1 MTERAQAAGRVY
13 RLPPFT
19 IHTLLR
25 ADQLGQTIDWS
36 LADYKIPDVWKQTA
50 GQGIRVAVLDTG
62 VDAMHP
68 DLTAALDGVK
78 DFTGSAFGTA
88 DRVGHGTHTA
98 GTIAARNL
106 GPAVVGVAPQ
116 CRLLIGKVLGD
127 DGSGNDQNVA
137 AGIDWAVAAG
147 ADLISMS
154 MGSPQPSPAIQQ
166 SLAAAIAAG
175 KFVICAAGNDGRGA
189 SDDGTPDEIDY
200 PGRLPQAIAVGAV
213 DEQGLVADFS
223 SRGAE
228 VCMAAPGVNIVS
240 TFPGGGYAQMSG
252 TSMATPFVTG
262 VVALKLAAYRA
273 ANGSVSP
280 VSLTQLRQWLAQT
293 ATPTRTP
300 GHNDEYGW
308 GLINPAGLL
317 AASDRPTTNPPPA
330 SAIPSIQF
338 ASTVLING
346 QPIAGAFVFTPGAS

>member
-1 MTERAQAAGRVY
+1 MTPSVCSKGLVY

-19 IHTLLR
+19 IHRLLR
-25 ADQLGQTIDWS
+25 ADELNQAVDWS
-36 LADYKIPDVWKQTA
+36 LADYKLPDQWKQST

-62 VDAMHP
+62 IDATHP
-68 DLTAALDGVK
+68 DLAPALDDVK
-78 DFTGSAFGTA
+78 DFTGSAFGSA

-98 GTIAARNL
+98 GTIAARNQ
-106 GPAVVGVAPQ
+106 GSAVVGVAPQ
-116 CRLLIGKVLGD
+116 CRLLVGKVLGD
-127 DGSGNDQNVA
+127 DGSGIDQNVA
-137 AGIDWAVAAG
+137 AGIDWAVQAG

-154 MGSPQPSPAIQQ
+154 MGSPTPSPAIQQ

-189 SDDGTPDEIDY
+189 SDDGTPDEVDY
-200 PGRLPQAIAVGAV
+200 PGRWPQAIAVGAV

-223 SRGAE
+223 SRGPE
-228 VCMAAPGVNIVS
+228 VCVAAPGVNIVS
-240 TFPGGGYAQMSG
+240 TFPGGGYAQLSG

-262 VVALKLAAYRA
+262 VIALKLAQYRA
-273 ANGSVSP
+273 GGSATP
-280 VSLTQLRQWLAQT
+280 VTLAQLQQWLAQT
-293 ATPTRTP
+293 ATPAGTP

-317 AASDRPTTNPPPA
+317 AGSDSSTTDQPPTGAVPR
-330 SAIPSIQF
+330 IQF

-346 QPIAGAFVFTPGAS
+346 QPIAGAFVFTPGGS

>member
-1 MTERAQAAGRVY
+1 M
-13 RLPPFT
+13 
-19 IHTLLR
+19 
-25 ADQLGQTIDWS
+25 
-36 LADYKIPDVWKQTA
+36 
-50 GQGIRVAVLDTG
+50 AVLDTG
-62 VDAMHP
+62 IDATHP
-68 DLTAALDGVK
+68 DLAAALDDVK
-78 DFTGSAFGTA
+78 DFTGSALGTL

-106 GPAVVGVAPQ
+106 GRAVVGVAPQ
-116 CRLLIGKVLGD
+116 CRLLVGKVLGD
-127 DGSGNDQNVA
+127 DGSGSDQNVA

-154 MGSPQPSPAIQQ
+154 MGSPEPSPAIQQ

-189 SDDGTPDEIDY
+189 ADDGTPDEIDY
-200 PGRLPQAIAVGAV
+200 PGRLPQAIAIGAV
-213 DEQGLVADFS
+213 DDQALVADFS

-228 VCMAAPGVNIVS
+228 VCVAAPGVNIIS
-240 TFPGGGYAQMSG
+240 TFPGGGYAQLSG

-262 VVALKLAAYRA
+262 VLALKLAQYRA
-273 ANGSVSP
+273 VGGSTTP
-280 VSLTQLRQWLAQT
+280 LTLDQLRRWLAQT
-293 ATPTRTP
+293 ATPAGTT

-317 AASDRPTTNPPPA
+317 AATQDPTTTPPPA
-330 SAIPSIQF
+330 NTIPTIQF
-338 ASTVLING
+338 ASTVLVNG